1 MSELYRGRIPIQ
13 PIVAAAATSDRPEA
27 SWVRRLAERYPGDP
41 SVAATLLL
49 NHVRLAPGE
58 AIRLGPGNLHA
69 YLGGAGI
76 ELMGASDNVVR
87 GGLTV
92 KPVDVDDL
100 LAVLDPTPLDDP
112 CSAPA
117 VEYPLSG
124 TSIRLVR
131 LVGPATREATADELV
146 VTSDG
151 RTLHLSP
158 GDVLDV
164 ADGVTAYV
172 ATA

>member
-1 MSELYRGRIPIQ
+1 MC
-13 PIVAAAATSDRPEA
+13 
-27 SWVRRLAERYPGDP
+27 RLAERYPGDP

-49 NHVRLAPGE
+49 NLVHLAPGE

-87 GGLTV
+87 GGLTE
-92 KPVDVDDL
+92 KPVDVDEL
-100 LAVLDPTPLDDP
+100 LAIVDPTPLADP
-112 CSAPA
+112 VLAPA
-117 VEYPLSG
+117 VEYPLPD
-124 TSIRLVR
+124 TSIHLLRLA
-131 LVGPATREATADELV
+131 GPERRGAAVDELV
-146 VTSDG
+146 VTSAG
-151 RTLHLSP
+151 QTLHLSP

-164 ADGVTAYV
+164 PADVTAYV